1 MKVTIEI
8 NGKPVE
14 IELTADQ
21 IQKVKKHTDKITDR
35 VKTFEDACEV
45 LDISEA
51 YAAELHSI
59 DKLKLIVKA
68 LNEGWTPD
76 WNNSSQ
82 SKYVPWFEW
91 NGTAFV
97 CNGYSSWYSRTHVGS
112 RLCFKN
118 SDLAIYAAKQFQ
130 DLYNE
135 FLQ

>member
-1 MKVTIEI
+1 MKITIEV

-21 IQKVKKHTDKITDR
+21 IKTVKKQTGKITDR

-45 LDISEA
+45 LG
-51 YAAELHSI
+51 YAIPKNMHVV
-59 DKLKLIVKA
+59 DKLKVIAKS

-82 SKYVPWFEW
+82 YKYVPYFKW

-97 CNGYSSWYSRTHVGS
+97 SHDYNTWYGYSIVGS
-112 RLCFKN
+112 RLCFR
-118 SDLAIYAAKQFQ
+118 SAELARYAAEQFN

>member
-1 MKVTIEI
+1 MKITIEV

-21 IQKVKKHTDKITDR
+21 VSVVKKQTGKITDR
-35 VKTFEDACEV
+35 VKTFKDACEV
-45 LDISEA
+45 LGYIMPKNIHA
-51 YAAELHSI
+51 V
-59 DKLKLIVKA
+59 DKLKIVTKA

-82 SKYVPWFEW
+82 YKYVPYFRW

-97 CNGYSSWYSRTHVGS
+97 YHGYHGWFASACVGS

-118 SDLAIYAAKQFQ
+118 AELAKYAAEQFI